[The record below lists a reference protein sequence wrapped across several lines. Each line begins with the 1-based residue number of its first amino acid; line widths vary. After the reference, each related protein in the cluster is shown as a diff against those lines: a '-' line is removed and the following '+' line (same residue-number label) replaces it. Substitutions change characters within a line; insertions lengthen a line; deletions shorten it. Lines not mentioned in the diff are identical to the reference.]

1 MMAQPSDIN
10 NILGLSGSF
19 LQSNNGGAN
28 ALSGFQKLTNDYADL
43 LSVQGLKNAS
53 DLVFQQATALLSTV
67 ADTKVDAS
75 QVDGVIQIVSETV
88 KLIDKQSLPA
98 EKVKELHQSAV
109 KALTAVLSQE
119 TLATLEKEQF
129 TTILNLLGDS
139 ISVSKDKLSRSIR
152 KGLRLGASKVAAN
165 ILPDKEPIELVNN
178 LAQIKVSKLS
188 KKLFQEKKVIS
199 GLKSL
204 IPFDKA
210 FNSKSFV
217 VAIESVFK
225 NDDDESI
232 TSNEQ
237 VELDMFSADAPVSVN
252 GQG

>member
-1 MMAQPSDIN
+1 M
-10 NILGLSGSF
+10 
-19 LQSNNGGAN
+19 
-28 ALSGFQKLTNDYADL
+28 
-43 LSVQGLKNAS
+43 
-53 DLVFQQATALLSTV
+53 
-67 ADTKVDAS
+67 
-75 QVDGVIQIVSETV
+75 
-88 KLIDKQSLPA
+88 
-98 EKVKELHQSAV
+98 
-109 KALTAVLSQE
+109 
-119 TLATLEKEQF
+119 
-129 TTILNLLGDS
+129 
-139 ISVSKDKLSRSIR
+139 
-152 KGLRLGASKVAAN
+152 GASKVAAN

-225 NDDDESI
+225 NDDESI